1 MINNIPK
8 IGEIIIVR
16 VITNEITS
24 SNIVKRGF
32 IKPPVNT
39 EEDPLIVKV
48 ANWNPPV
55 IETPVIKDNIHCN
68 PGGKS
73 LKEEADNMVP
83 AKIDAGVANVSNKL
97 SIQGM
102 KNAQISTTVAKA
114 SIAKTKSFPIQ
125 VQPSPNWTNPALYNK
140 P

>member
-1 MINNIPK
+1 MKNAIKMINNIPK

-16 VITNEITS
+16 VITKEITS

-48 ANWNPPV
+48 ATWNPPV

-68 PGGKS
+68 PGEKS

-83 AKIDAGVANVSNKL
+83 AKIEAGVANVSNKL

-125 VQPSPNWTNPALYNK
+125 VQPSPN
-140 P
+140 

>member
-16 VITNEITS
+16 VITKEITS

-48 ANWNPPV
+48 ATWNPPV

-68 PGGKS
+68 PGEKS

-83 AKIDAGVANVSNKL
+83 AKIEAGVANVSNKL

-102 KNAQISTTVAKA
+102 KNAQISTTAAKA

-125 VQPSPNWTNPALYNK
+125 VQPSPN
-140 P
+140 

>member
-24 SNIVKRGF
+24 SNIVKKGF

-48 ANWNPPV
+48 ATWNPPV

-68 PGGKS
+68 PGEKS
-73 LKEEADNMVP
+73 LKED
-83 AKIDAGVANVSNKL
+83 
-97 SIQGM
+97 
-102 KNAQISTTVAKA
+102 
-114 SIAKTKSFPIQ
+114 
-125 VQPSPNWTNPALYNK
+125 
-140 P
+140 

>member
-16 VITNEITS
+16 VITKEITS

-48 ANWNPPV
+48 ATWNPPV

-68 PGGKS
+68 PGEKS

-83 AKIDAGVANVSNKL
+83 AKIEAGVANVSNKL

-125 VQPSPNWTNPALYNK
+125 VQPSPN
-140 P
+140 